1 MYWCNI
7 LEVLPILI
15 PIHFEYISHFNQVNS
30 WYFASFVSFQY
41 HLISA
46 MTVLYFYYTL
56 FRMGFMLDSDLR
68 VDTKRG

>member
-15 PIHFEYISHFNQVNS
+15 PIHFEYIWHFNQVNS
-30 WYFASFVSFQY
+30 WYFASFVLFQY

-46 MTVLYFYYTL
+46 MTVLLTL

-68 VDTKRG
+68 VDMKRG